1 MLKNFKLIAE
11 ILDEKPSDIKKIKTI
26 SDINNFKWDSL
37 AFINLITIYNSKFK
51 KTINIKN
58 IKKIKTLNQLDDLLK

>member
-11 ILDEKPSDIKKIKTI
+11 ILDEKPSDIKKINTI

>member
-58 IKKIKTLNQLDDLLK
+58 IKKIRTLNQLDDLLK